1 MVKLRLMRMGKK
13 KQPFYRVVAADT
25 RSPRNGRFIE
35 IIGTYD
41 PRQDPSVVK
50 IENEKAVR
58 WLRDGAQPTERVEK
72 LLKLSGAWDVFKG
85 LPAGTSGPEPVASPV
100 PEEALAAEPSPTEPV
115 PVAAEPVVGQGGAS

>member
-1 MVKLRLMRMGKK
+1 MRMGKK

-50 IENEKAVR
+50 IENEKAVS

-85 LPAGTSGPEPVASPV
+85 LPAGTSGPEPIASPA
-100 PEEALAAEPSPTEPV
+100 PEEALAADPAPTEPV
-115 PVAAEPVVGQGGAS
+115 PVSAETVVGEGGAS